1 MKKIKAGK
9 APVCIPIE
17 LLQNG
22 GECIAIALH
31 KLIVKCWLGS
41 PLPQDWIDG
50 LLVSLFKGK
59 GTKSDCDHH
68 RGITL
73 LESAGKVLARILL
86 DRLIKNICPIIVPEA
101 QCGFTEGRGTVDM
114 VFTARQLHRAK
125 ASNLSSLC
133 RSHKSLRFREQRCLV
148 DNSWKDRLPS
158 YICEDVSR
166 TSS

>member
-1 MKKIKAGK
+1 M
-9 APVCIPIE
+9 
-17 LLQNG
+17 QNG

-41 PLPQDWIDG
+41 LLPQDWIDG

-59 GTKSDCDHH
+59 GRKSDCDHH

-114 VFTARQLHRAK
+114 VFTARQLQEK
-125 ASNLSSLC
+125 C
-133 RSHKSLRFREQRCLV
+133 IEQR
-148 DNSWKDRLPS
+148 LPL
-158 YICEDVSR
+158 YQEMPCG
-166 TSS
+166 